1 MIKMNDYLL
10 PLIELYNEAANS
22 ENAGPMEKYMRHQF
36 EFLGIKSPERKR
48 LFREFVQQ
56 QGLPDLADLDK
67 ICRDLWHLPEREYQY
82 SAMDL
87 LERMRRKLTPDFI
100 PLLEYLIITKSWWDT
115 IDGLAS
121 HSVGDLFKK
130 YPDIR
135 DEHIDR
141 WRVSD
146 NFWLRRITLLFQL
159 RYKHETDEALLF
171 DLILENVDSEE
182 FFIQKAIGWAL
193 REYSK
198 TNATAVTTFVNN
210 HTLPRLSQREA
221 LKWLK
226 KQQT

>member
-1 MIKMNDYLL
+1 MNDYLL

>member
-1 MIKMNDYLL
+1 MNQFLKPLL
-10 PLIELYNEAANS
+10 EAYEQAANP
-22 ENAGPMEKYMRHQF
+22 ENAIPMKKYMRDQF
-36 EFLGIKSPERKR
+36 EFFGIKSPVRKR

-56 QGLPDLADLDK
+56 QGLPALVDLDE

-87 LERMRRKLTPDFI
+87 LDRMRRHLTPDFI
-100 PLLEYLIITKSWWDT
+100 PLLEYLITTKSWWDT

-130 YPDIR
+130 YTHSREASINT
-135 DEHIDR
+135 
-141 WRVSD
+141 WRISD
-146 NFWLRRITLLFQL
+146 NFWLRRVTLLFQL
-159 RYKHETDEALLF
+159 RYKQETDEALLF
-171 DLILENVDSEE
+171 SLILENTDSDE

-210 HTLPRLSQREA
+210 HTLPSLSQREA